1 MESPQRRTEFQEI
14 LLKGFKEIKA
24 EVVGWVILAN
34 HYHLLAG
41 VESLNLVSNLI
52 KLIHGRTSHDWNL
65 QDGLIGK
72 RKVWYRY
79 SDRLMRNERQLY
91 QTLNY
96 IHYNPVKHSYVKD
109 IFDWQWSSIFLYEN
123 EKGLE
128 WLEELRNEFIPL
140 DDFGKDWDM

>member
-41 VESLNLVSNLI
+41 VESLNLMSNLI

-79 SDRLMRNERQLY
+79 
-91 QTLNY
+91 
-96 IHYNPVKHSYVKD
+96 
-109 IFDWQWSSIFLYEN
+109 
-123 EKGLE
+123 
-128 WLEELRNEFIPL
+128 
-140 DDFGKDWDM
+140 